1 MTLAFEGRACVTDV
15 NNDATKIEH
24 ARQDGRRA
32 VSWSRTRSAAVS
44 TARRISLSLSFAPI
58 THKGRAIIVWNT
70 MPTRHCQWWWLLLD
84 SYSMTRTMGKILVE
98 KGRGI
103 TIRKVKE
110 LKCTIKWE
118 VCKRRVRQRLTYLLI
133 FCRMT
138 DRNKTQNLTF
148 SNKLLARN
156 NTAITT
162 MIAGSQ

>member
-118 VCKRRVRQRLTYLLI
+118 VCKRRVPQRLTYLLFFAEWQI
-133 FCRMT
+133 ETKHKTWRFQ
-138 DRNKTQNLTF
+138 RNC
-148 SNKLLARN
+148 
-156 NTAITT
+156 
-162 MIAGSQ
+162 